1 MRSSVQTEVVRIGPC
16 GLPGELA
23 WPLHAIGWVLF
34 AHGSGSTHDSPRNR
48 FVAAV
53 LHDHRLATLLFDLLT
68 EDEARQRGNVFDIAL
83 LARRLIDAIDWLR
96 ERRGS
101 GQPPPAANRACLFG
115 ASTGGAAALQAA
127 ALRPGSIGAVV
138 ARGARADLAVQHL
151 PSVQAPTLLV
161 VGGADSE
168 VLRLNRA
175 ALRELHCEKRLE
187 IVPGAT
193 HLFEEP
199 GALDAVAHLAADWFV
214 SHAAEKGVR

>member
-1 MRSSVQTEVVRIGPC
+1 MRNSVETEAVRIGPRA
-16 GLPGELA
+16 LPGELA
-23 WPLHAIGWVLF
+23 WPARAIGWVLF
-34 AHGSGSTHDSPRNR
+34 AHGSGSTHGSPRNR

-68 EDEARQRGNVFDIAL
+68 EDETSERRNVFDIVL
-83 LARRLIDAIDWLR
+83 LARRLQEAMDWMR
-96 ERRGS
+96 EFCASRGTL
-101 GQPPPAANRACLFG
+101 PAAGRFGLFG

-127 ALRPGSIGAVV
+127 AARPGSVCAVV
-138 ARGARADLAVQHL
+138 ARGARADLAAPHL
-151 PSVQAPTLLV
+151 ASVQAPTLLV
-161 VGGADSE
+161 VGGADNE

-175 ALRELHCEKRLE
+175 ALRELQCEKRLE

-214 SHAAEKGVR
+214 SHATEKGVR